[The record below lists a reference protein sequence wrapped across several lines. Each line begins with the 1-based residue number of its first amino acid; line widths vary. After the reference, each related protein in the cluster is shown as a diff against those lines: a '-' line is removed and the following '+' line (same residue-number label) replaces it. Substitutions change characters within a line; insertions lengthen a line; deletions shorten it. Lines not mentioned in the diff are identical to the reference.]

1 MKLKKDIKE
10 LTQKK
15 KVLTESLMQ
24 VMKKNEIEEISD
36 EYELVGTI
44 EAKDFEQAFTIGN
57 IWAEDKIEVVG
68 DMRSVSVGDILEDLA
83 TGVTMVVERYGFSEI
98 VMKEEA

>member
-1 MKLKKDIKE
+1 MSKYAIYQLPDSNSKIRD
-10 LTQKK
+10 LYF
-15 KVLTESLMQ
+15 
-24 VMKKNEIEEISD
+24 MKKNEIEEISD